1 METTRTPLIVDLPE
15 GLLLL
20 ATDDATGRIGTKSGA
35 LDYGVAGAVL
45 TELFLQ
51 ERLTLRDGKVAV
63 EDASATGDPVFDD
76 ALGRIAASKP
86 RDARHWVNKLPRT
99 DYRNAVLDR
108 LVDKGVL
115 RREEHRLLWIIPV
128 DRYPA
133 EDDAPEQHVW
143 EAVRAAVLDGA
154 PPQPR
159 IAVLIGILKACDL
172 LDTVFSKNE
181 RKQHRDRIEQIA
193 RAELMGQAVSK
204 AVKDMQAATT
214 AAIVAATTAATV
226 AATSGSSSY

>member
-20 ATDDATGRIGTKSGA
+20 AIDDATGRIETRSGA

-51 ERLTLRDGKVAV
+51 ERLTLRDGKIAV
-63 EDASATGDPVFDD
+63 VDAGATGDPLFDD
-76 ALGRIAASKP
+76 ALGRIAGSKP
-86 RDARHWVNKLPRT
+86 RDAKHWVSKLPRAEF
-99 DYRNAVLDR
+99 RNGVLDR

-115 RREEHRLLWIIPV
+115 RREEHRLLWIIPA

-133 EDDAPEQHVW
+133 EDDSPEQHVR

-154 PPQPR
+154 VPQPR

-172 LDTVFSKNE
+172 LGTVFSKEE
-181 RKQHRDRIEQIA
+181 RKLHRDRIDQIA
-193 RAELMGQAVSK
+193 SAELMGQAVSK
-204 AVKDMQAATT
+204 AVKEMQAATT
-214 AAIVAATTAATV
+214 AAIIAATTAATV
-226 AATSGSSSY
+226 TSSSSS